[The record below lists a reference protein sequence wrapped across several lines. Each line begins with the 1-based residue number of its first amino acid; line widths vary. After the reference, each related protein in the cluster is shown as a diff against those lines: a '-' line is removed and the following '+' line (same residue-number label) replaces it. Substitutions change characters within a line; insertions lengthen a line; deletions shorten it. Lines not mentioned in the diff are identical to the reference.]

1 MLALADDA
9 ALARL
14 VRGAREVPRRSRRA
28 ARAELQRLR
37 AMQRDPDVTLN

>member
-1 MLALADDA
+1 MLALANDA